1 MLGVAGLGLLQL
13 YAALQ
18 PPAYYRAAVTAVI
31 SVISV
36 MSILDTGR

>member
-18 PPAYYRAAVTAVI
+18 PPAYYRLAAVTAVI

-36 MSILDTGR
+36 MSTGR